1 MSDNATEI
9 SEKLESI
16 IQNLLGK
23 EFLINPFFRIS
34 KSTPEQLTPYKYINL
49 RCSRE
54 LLALYL
60 FVSIPI
66 NFVKIIL
73 QIFFSLFFSYQ
84 YLYFKPKS
92 YSTEVLFVSHAIGAN
107 IIKKDSDQFFALIPE
122 YCAEKNLNTTIVYT
136 NHTKYGYNKNLNL
149 LNLKTNKVNRFLLPK
164 FLKPKELIK
173 YYLTIT
179 VMFIK
184 CVRIGVVNYFTDP
197 LNSKILFSAAN
208 SFFKRPTY
216 ANYLLLLR
224 IKDFYSENAIKVIFM
239 TLEGHSYEQY
249 LVNEINQAA
258 PSLQVVLYQHS
269 PITRAHLGIKNFM
282 EKNIDNIIIMTTG
295 TYYTNYLK
303 QLSNIPEFVLIGS
316 NKAEH
321 LQENK
326 EIYKSKTLLFAP
338 EGTIAATK
346 SFLKLIRLMRKK
358 DPIHHYLLRLHPNL
372 PRNIG
377 VYFLIANLKKKQNFS
392 ISGNSLS
399 ADLNLAKFVFYRSS
413 AVGLQALNSSA
424 TPIFYSDQGNNMLN
438 VIPPNSE
445 VFYTAGTSKDALDI
459 VNTLNNKKSIKDKKI
474 IFESLFSDFIY
485 QNLDSIIIKN

>member
-1 MSDNATEI
+1 MPDKGTEI

-16 IQNLLGK
+16 IENLLGK

-34 KSTPEQLTPYKYINL
+34 KSTPEQLAPYKYINL
-49 RCSRE
+49 KYSRE

-60 FVSIPI
+60 FISTPI
-66 NFVKIIL
+66 NFIKIII

-84 YLYFKPKS
+84 YLYFKPKN
-92 YSTEVLFVSHAIGAN
+92 YLTEVLFVSHAIGAN
-107 IIKKDSDQFFALIPE
+107 ITKKDSDQFFALIPE

-136 NHTKYGYNKNLNL
+136 NHTKHGYNKNLNL
-149 LNLKTNKVNRFLLPK
+149 LNLKTNKVNRFLIPK

-173 YYLTIT
+173 YYLTII

-197 LNSKILFSAAN
+197 LKSKILFSAAN

-224 IKDFYSENAIKVIFM
+224 IKDFYSENAIQVIFM
-239 TLEGHSYEQY
+239 TFEGHSYEQY

-282 EKNIDNIIIMTTG
+282 EKNIYNIIIMTTG
-295 TYYTNYLK
+295 TYYTNFLK

-346 SFLKLIRLMRKK
+346 SFLKLIRLMSKE

-377 VYFLIANLKKKQNFS
+377 VYFLIANLKMKQNFS
-392 ISGNSLS
+392 ISNNSLS
-399 ADLNLAKFVFYRSS
+399 TDLNLAKFVFYRSS
-413 AVGLQALNSSA
+413 AVGLQALNSNA
-424 TPIFYSDQGNNMLN
+424 TPVFYSALGFAMLN
-438 VIPPNSE
+438 VLPPNSNL
-445 VFYTAGTSKDALDI
+445 FYSVNNFKTALDLVI
-459 VNTLNNKKSIKDKKI
+459 QPHNKKLINGKKI
-474 IFESLFSDFIY
+474 IFKSLFSELKY
-485 QNLDSIIIKN
+485 QNLDNILTKN

>member
-1 MSDNATEI
+1 MPDKGTEI

-16 IQNLLGK
+16 IVNLLGE

-49 RCSRE
+49 KGSRE

-60 FVSIPI
+60 IICIPI
-66 NFVKIIL
+66 NLIKIIIQMFL
-73 QIFFSLFFSYQ
+73 SLLFSYQ
-84 YLYFKPKS
+84 YLYFKPKN
-92 YSTEVLFVSHAIGAN
+92 YPTEVLFISHAIGAN
-107 IIKKDSDQFFALIPE
+107 IINKNSDQFFALMPE
-122 YCAEKNLNTTIVYT
+122 YSAKKNLNTTIIYT
-136 NHTKYGYNKNLNL
+136 NHNKLGYYKNLKL
-149 LNLKTNKVNRFLLPK
+149 LTIKSDKVNRLLIPK

-173 YYLTIT
+173 YSLTII
-179 VMFIK
+179 VMFNK
-184 CVRIGVVNYFTDP
+184 CVRIGVANYFTDP

-224 IKDFYSENAIKVIFM
+224 IKDLYSENAIQVIFM

-249 LVNEINQAA
+249 VVNEINQTT

-269 PITRAHLGIKNFM
+269 PITPAHLGIKNFM
-282 EKNIDNIIIMTTG
+282 QKNMDNIIIMTTG

-303 QLSNIPEFVLIGS
+303 QFSNIPEFVLIGS

-321 LQENK
+321 LEENK
-326 EIYKSKTLLFAP
+326 EIYESKTLLFAP
-338 EGTIAATK
+338 EGTIGATK
-346 SFLKLIRLMRKK
+346 SFLKLIRIMSKE

-372 PRNIG
+372 PWNIG
-377 VYFLIANLKKKQNFS
+377 VYLRIRNLKKKQNFS
-392 ISGNSLS
+392 LSNKSLS
-399 ADLNLAKFVFYRSS
+399 TDLNLSKFVFYRSS

-445 VFYTAGTSKDALDI
+445 IFYTTRTSKDALDI
-459 VNTLNNKKSIKDKKI
+459 VNSHNNKKLIKEKKV
-474 IFESLFSDFIY
+474 IFESLFSNLIY
-485 QNLDSIIIKN
+485 QNLDYILIKN

>member
-1 MSDNATEI
+1 MSDNGTEI

-92 YSTEVLFVSHAIGAN
+92 YPTEVLFVSHAIGAN
-107 IIKKDSDQFFALIPE
+107 ITKKDSDQFFALMPE
-122 YCAEKNLNTTIVYT
+122 YCAEKYLDTTIVYT
-136 NHTKYGYNKNLNL
+136 NHTKLGYNKNLNL
-149 LNLKTNKVNRFLLPK
+149 LNLKTNKVNRFLMPK

-173 YYLTIT
+173 YYLTII
-179 VMFIK
+179 VMSIK

-216 ANYLLLLR
+216 TNYLLLLR
-224 IKDFYSENAIKVIFM
+224 IKDFCSENSTLAIFL
-239 TLEGHSYEQY
+239 TFEGHSYEQY
-249 LVNEINQAA
+249 VANEIIQATS
-258 PSLQVVLYQHS
+258 SLKLVLYQHS
-269 PITRAHLGIKNFM
+269 PITPAHLGVKNFLQT
-282 EKNIDNIIIMTTG
+282 NINSVIIMTTG

-303 QLSNIPEFVLIGS
+303 TVSKIPKFILIGS
-316 NKAEH
+316 SKTEYSQQNDG
-321 LQENK
+321 
-326 EIYKSKTLLFAP
+326 IDKSKTLLFAP

-346 SFLKLIRLMRKK
+346 SFLKLIRLMSKE

-372 PRNIG
+372 PRDIG
-377 VYFLIANLKKKQNFS
+377 VCLLIRNLKRKQNFS
-392 ISGNSLS
+392 LSNNSLS
-399 ADLNLAKFVFYRSS
+399 TDLNLSKFVFYRSS
-413 AVGLQALNSSA
+413 AVGLQALNSNI
-424 TPIFYSDQGNNMLN
+424 TPVFYSAPGFSMLN
-438 VIPPNSE
+438 VLPPISNL
-445 VFYTAGTSKDALDI
+445 FYSVNNFKTALDL
-459 VNTLNNKKSIKDKKI
+459 VVKPHNKKSIKNKKI
-474 IFESLFSDFIY
+474 IFNSLFSELKY
-485 QNLDSIIIKN
+485 QNLDSILAKN

>member
-1 MSDNATEI
+1 
-9 SEKLESI
+9 
-16 IQNLLGK
+16 
-23 EFLINPFFRIS
+23 
-34 KSTPEQLTPYKYINL
+34 
-49 RCSRE
+49 
-54 LLALYL
+54 
-60 FVSIPI
+60 
-66 NFVKIIL
+66 
-73 QIFFSLFFSYQ
+73 
-84 YLYFKPKS
+84 
-92 YSTEVLFVSHAIGAN
+92 
-107 IIKKDSDQFFALIPE
+107 
-122 YCAEKNLNTTIVYT
+122 
-136 NHTKYGYNKNLNL
+136 
-149 LNLKTNKVNRFLLPK
+149 
-164 FLKPKELIK
+164 
-173 YYLTIT
+173 
-179 VMFIK
+179 
-184 CVRIGVVNYFTDP
+184 
-197 LNSKILFSAAN
+197 
-208 SFFKRPTY
+208 
-216 ANYLLLLR
+216 
-224 IKDFYSENAIKVIFM
+224 
-239 TLEGHSYEQY
+239 
-249 LVNEINQAA
+249 
-258 PSLQVVLYQHS
+258 
-269 PITRAHLGIKNFM
+269 
-282 EKNIDNIIIMTTG
+282 MTTG

-346 SFLKLIRLMRKK
+346 SFLKLIRLMSKE
-358 DPIHHYLLRLHPNL
+358 DTIHHYLLRLHPNL

-445 VFYTAGTSKDALDI
+445 VFYTAETSKDALDI